1 MGSKPH
7 LLKVQTDAMP
17 TSASSRKRCRHLSI
31 RCAMQHL
38 KPAGET
44 ISLPGLLFLLLFVLQ
59 NRRNL
64 MKNQAQQANYFN
76 FTADAV
82 AYVNEVKTVQPRNG
96 NVYIAIRAS
105 ILEGLDGKNKI
116 SCDLTIR
123 GQQADEVLR
132 MFADAWPQGYGS
144 RSPKWFAGIR
154 IGSIESKSFFRGN
167 GQPGSTLSGRLLA
180 IKWLK
185 IDGEDMEIPEWRTES
200 ADAKNYGEEPADTHA
215 EGDDYTD
222 DTAPQ
227 QPPQPRGQ
235 RPQPQPQQQQRYQG
249 QAQRQPQ
256 AR

>member
-1 MGSKPH
+1 
-7 LLKVQTDAMP
+7 
-17 TSASSRKRCRHLSI
+17 
-31 RCAMQHL
+31 
-38 KPAGET
+38 
-44 ISLPGLLFLLLFVLQ
+44 
-59 NRRNL
+59 

-185 IDGEDMEIPEWRTES
+185 IDGEDMKIPEWRTES

-256 AR
+256 ARQNAPQRQAQPQQGQQGFRRRNSAA